1 MVFRILLPPASK
13 FGPSA
18 FRRWLV
24 DRTPLDYVQQLKRIS
39 DTMHERSVK
48 IFHEKKALL
57 EKGDDALK
65 HQIGEGRDIM
75 SILRES
81 WRIFALRE
89 Y

>member
-1 MVFRILLPPASK
+1 MPHATKLGPA
-13 FGPSA
+13 A
-18 FRRWLV
+18 FRRWV
-24 DRTPLDYVQQLKRIS
+24 VERTPLDYVQQMRRIT
-39 DTMHERSVK
+39 DTMHDRSVK
-48 IFHEKKALL
+48 IFNEKKALL